1 MRGGLMAEDSH
12 GRILWGTVANELA
25 GQAADQASLTGR
37 AKDLMGVA
45 TISTTITGVILNDKL
60 FNVPKVDIPVWWIL
74 FAGLSLLAVFGAGI
88 YAIQPRTYSFAPDA
102 TDFHQI
108 EQDYQESSENDLYR
122 AMAEGYLFPNDDANR
137 NQLQR
142 NRDILTDID
151 TAVLVETGGV
161 LGLTAMAFILA
172 FLIDT
177 G

>member
-1 MRGGLMAEDSH
+1 MADDPH
-12 GRILWGTVANELA
+12 GTILWGVVASELA

-60 FNVPKVDIPVWWIL
+60 FNVPKVDIPVWWIIL
-74 FAGLSLLAVFGAGI
+74 AALSLLAVFGAGI

-102 TDFHQI
+102 TAFHRI
-108 EQDYQESSENDLYR
+108 EQDYQESSEDELYR
-122 AMAEGYLFPNDDANR
+122 AMAEGYLLPNDAANR

-151 TAVLVETGGV
+151 IAVQVETYGV
-161 LGLTAMAFILA
+161 IGLTMMAFILA
-172 FLIDT
+172 FLIGT